1 MKSLLPLCLLVCTFF
16 SCKTKDSKKDFVS
29 QQNLHEQTFGNT
41 QFTKEKQWDSLHNI
55 SKKLITHQKR
65 KLNKNYRTFGWH
77 LYSNGSAYKNYN
89 FSLLWGISYFTYN
102 VIPETGNYK
111 SIHQWKTTALIDS
124 AKANDCKVFLSVSNF
139 GKSDNATFLSNLKA
153 QETLGNNLIELLA
166 FRKANGIN
174 IDFEGVAKKDKRKF
188 TQFVI
193 QLSKKLKKINP
204 NYMVSLCLYAI
215 DWNNIFDIKS
225 LNPHIDF
232 YTLMG
237 YDYYGSFSKIA
248 GPVSPLKSSKTFGK
262 GLETSTQHYLN
273 KGVKPK
279 DLIIGLPYYGA
290 EWNTYNNTIPSKVK
304 TFKSHPPYK
313 NIRKI
318 YIDSLKS
325 KVQFHTASASSY
337 ITLKNLDNS
346 YKEIWFE
353 NQQSLAIKYDWMKTN
368 QLGGI
373 GIWAL
378 GYDDGYTELWNL
390 LAEKFSE

>member
-1 MKSLLPLCLLVCTFF
+1 MKKIATLLFLTFIIG
-16 SCKTKDSKKDFVS
+16 CKTNNSPKEHIS
-29 QQNLHEQTFGNT
+29 QQNLHEHLFGNSTFT
-41 QFTKEKQWDSLHNI
+41 QEKEWDSLHKI
-55 SKKLITHQKR
+55 SQSIVNHKKA

-124 AKANDCKVFLSVSNF
+124 AKANNCKVFLSVSNF
-139 GKSDNATFLSNLKA
+139 GNTNNSTFLSNLKA
-153 QETLGNNLIELLA
+153 QETLTNNLIELLA
-166 FRKANGIN
+166 LRKANGIN

-193 QLSKKLKKINP
+193 QLSEKLKKVNP

-237 YDYYGSFSKIA
+237 YDYYGSFSKTA
-248 GPVSPLKSSKTFGK
+248 GPVSPLKNSKTFGK
-262 GLETSTQHYLN
+262 GLESSTQHYLN
-273 KGVKPK
+273 KGIKPK

-290 EWNTYNNTIPSKVK
+290 EWDTYSNNIPSKVK
-304 TFKSHPPYK
+304 SFKSHPPYK
-313 NIRKI
+313 NIKRI
-318 YIDSLKS
+318 YIDSLQN
-325 KVQFHTASASSY
+325 KVLFNTETASSY
-337 ITLKNLDNS
+337 ITIKNTNNT

-353 NQQSLAIKYDWMKTN
+353 NEKSLSIKYDWIKAN
-368 QLGGI
+368 QLGGV

-378 GYDDGYTELWNL
+378 GYDDGYSELWTL
-390 LAEKFSE
+390 LSEKFSE